1 MGTTIKFVWVGK
13 LKKKYWQQSFVH
25 YWSNLS
31 KFYDLQE
38 VIVKDVTHG
47 TQVQRINKEGELILD
62 KITPRDFVVTL
73 DEKGNLLS
81 SRKLAQNLRNWIESG
96 VRPCFIIGGA
106 YGLSQ
111 DVQKKAKFCL
121 SLSPMTFPHEM
132 ARVIL
137 LEQLYRAATIL
148 KNFPYHH

>member
-1 MGTTIKFVWVGK
+1 MSSIKFIWVGK
-13 LKKKYWQQSFVH
+13 LKKKYWQQSFAH
-25 YWSNLS
+25 YWNNLG
-31 KFYDLQE
+31 KFYGLQE
-38 VIVKDVTHG
+38 VIVRDVAHG
-47 TQVQRINKEGELILD
+47 TQIQRIEKEGELILN
-62 KITPRDFVVTL
+62 KIAPRDLVVTL
-73 DEKGNLLS
+73 DEKGSLLT
-81 SRKLAQNLRNWIESG
+81 SRELAQNLRNWIESG

-106 YGLSQ
+106 YGVSQ
-111 DVQKKAKFCL
+111 AVQKKARFCL